1 VGYAVAKEIVIEYLN
16 KIKVPYN
23 LNRISAK
30 FAIKALNQ
38 YAKMIKFK
46 EAILR
51 QRDKLAGD
59 LADLG
64 FEVFPSEANFLLV
77 RKPQASKLAEKLG
90 KDFGVIVRN
99 FDDRPLLKDCVRI
112 SVGTPGENNL
122 LIKALSKI
130 I

>member
-1 VGYAVAKEIVIEYLN
+1 
-16 KIKVPYN
+16 
-23 LNRISAK
+23 
-30 FAIKALNQ
+30 
-38 YAKMIKFK
+38 MIKFK